1 MLKSKSSPFQRGHA
15 MSERIP
21 LFQPMFNRAVR
32 IEARPDQVTSD
43 AGLVLLRE
51 LEEKLGITRWLSGSL
66 VDPRDPSRVQHSLP
80 ELFRTRLLTMAM
92 GWTNQDDI
100 KRLSSDP
107 ALRLAASDARGE
119 SAADTTELA
128 SQATLSRLM
137 TLLSNPTNLELL
149 NAALPVLAGRSL
161 RERSG
166 GKPIE
171 VVLDIDSIVLEVHGK
186 QDGSAYNGQYGLNAY
201 HPLVAVLGETG
212 DIVGIW
218 LRPGNVHTASQA
230 VEFMDGIIRRVEAEI
245 GPVRAVRLDA
255 GFPSEPLMEA
265 LEARG
270 TPYVAR
276 IRKNPSL
283 TELAGWATLPMLP
296 PPETIRTQFK
306 EMTYQAGSWSRARRL
321 VYVRIDEPGEMFSR
335 DFFLVSSISKDTLA
349 ADDLLALYRRRG
361 CAEDAFGQ
369 WLGAV
374 SPTLCSTNRKKSTYR
389 GEAPKTEAVPV
400 DPFAVNEANLLLSAL
415 ASNLL
420 VAFRRLAVAATNT
433 PWRLDR
439 LRNQVLKVGARVIRG
454 ARRITLCVAS
464 SATGHW
470 ERIIAEIERFAPVLL
485 MVRTT

>member
-1 MLKSKSSPFQRGHA
+1 

-21 LFQPMFNRAVR
+21 LFQPTFNRAVR
-32 IEARPDQVTSD
+32 VEARTDQVTSD
-43 AGLVLLRE
+43 AGVVLLRE
-51 LEEKLGITRWLSGSL
+51 LEEKLGLTSWIAGRL

-80 ELFRTRLLTMAM
+80 ELFRTRMLTTVM

-107 ALRLAASDARGE
+107 ALRLASSDGRGE
-119 SAADTTELA
+119 AAADTTELA
-128 SQATLSRLM
+128 SQPTLSRLM
-137 TLLSNPTNLELL
+137 ALLSNPTNLEIL
-149 NAALPVLAGRSL
+149 NEALVVLAGRSL
-161 RERSG
+161 RARSG
-166 GKPIE
+166 GKPVE
-171 VVLDIDSIVLEVHGK
+171 VVLDIDSVVLEVHGH
-186 QDGSAYNGQYGLNAY
+186 QDGAAYNGQYGLTAY

-218 LRPGNVHTASQA
+218 LRPGNAHTASQA
-230 VEFMDGIIRRVEAEI
+230 VEFMEGVITRVEAEI
-245 GPVRAVRLDA
+245 GPVRAVRMDA

-265 LEARG
+265 LETRG

-276 IRKNPSL
+276 IRKN
-283 TELAGWATLPMLP
+283 TCLAALADWATLPMLP
-296 PPETIRTQFK
+296 PPETTRTRYK
-306 EMTYQAGSWSRARRL
+306 EMAYQAGSWSVARRT
-321 VYVRIDEPGEMFSR
+321 VYVGIDEAGELFSR
-335 DFFLVSSISKDTLA
+335 GFFLVSSISTKTLP
-349 ADDLLALYRRRG
+349 ADELLALYRRRG

-420 VAFRRLAVAATNT
+420 VAFRRLVVTATNT

-439 LRNQVLKVGARVIRG
+439 LRDQILKVGARVIRG
-454 ARRITLCVAS
+454 ARRITLCVAR

-470 ERIIAEIERFAPVLL
+470 EKIIAEIERFSPVLEV
-485 MVRTT
+485 VRTT